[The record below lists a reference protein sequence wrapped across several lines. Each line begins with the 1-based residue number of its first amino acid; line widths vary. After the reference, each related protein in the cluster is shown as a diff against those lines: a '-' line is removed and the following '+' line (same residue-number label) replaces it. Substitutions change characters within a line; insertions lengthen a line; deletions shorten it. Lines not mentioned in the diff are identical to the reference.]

1 MLEQHQRA
9 TAILEREDLS
19 KHLYIPRYTTL
30 IRQDLSLFQLT
41 KVKHHTTSVASCKP
55 ASGRKEQVRL
65 RIDFLCLRQYQ
76 GATTCLPWTP
86 GSLCATGA
94 HGRLSALQQSHCDLS
109 ACLPAA
115 STYMCSTQPSDSHAH
130 LGTCAACWHFTPAL
144 LCVCITAHITQLSCC
159 IGFMSLSCIV
169 NTIQAGLG

>member
-1 MLEQHQRA
+1 VLEQHQCA
-9 TAILEREDLS
+9 TAIFEREDLS
-19 KHLYIPRYTTL
+19 KHLHIPRYTTL

-55 ASGRKEQVRL
+55 GRKEQVRL
-65 RIDFLCLRQYQ
+65 RIDSLCLVQYQ

-94 HGRLSALQQSHCDLS
+94 HGKLSALQQSHCDLS

-115 STYMCSTQPSDSHAH
+115 STYMCSTQPFDSHAH
-130 LGTCAACWHFTPAL
+130 LGTCAARWHFHSSSSLGLHHSTHNSAL
-144 LCVCITAHITQLSCC
+144 LLH
-159 IGFMSLSCIV
+159 
-169 NTIQAGLG
+169 TIYVPTIHSQYKQAGLG